1 MTVEEVIG
9 TLFQGEDQQLIQSLI
24 NISSI
29 KQYSKGQVIYDYGI
43 EQEECYIL
51 ASGIAY
57 TYLPD
62 KKHQMNTTC
71 FFSEK
76 FDLLNIEGPP
86 VRSNHWENEC
96 FYWWMTVFWGF

>member
-43 EQEECYIL
+43 EQEE
-51 ASGIAY
+51 
-57 TYLPD
+57 
-62 KKHQMNTTC
+62 
-71 FFSEK
+71 
-76 FDLLNIEGPP
+76 
-86 VRSNHWENEC
+86 
-96 FYWWMTVFWGF
+96 